1 MSVLQDK
8 YILTNKKLGS
18 GHFAEV
24 LEGKVKNRD
33 ERVAIKCV
41 DKKKLSRSDLKAVFR
56 EAKLLQKI
64 KHKHVIRLY
73 DFYDESLNFFIVT
86 ELLEGG
92 ELFDRIVTKEQYNEK
107 DAATVVEIIATALAY
122 CHDHGVVHRDIKPEN
137 LLLVSKNDDT
147 SLKLADFGFAAEV
160 KEENS
165 GLKTPCGTPGYC
177 APEIITGKK
186 YDKAVDLWSLGVVT
200 FILLGGY
207 PPFYDRDQKR
217 LLQKIAAGKYE
228 FDPMM
233 WNDISKDAKNLIRGL
248 LQVNPKKR
256 LTTTRV
262 LKHPWIAKSQMGSS
276 YKQLST
282 AQKGLKEYQVQRKLK
297 LAVNTL
303 GVLNKL
309 ERALADS

>member
-8 YILTNKKLGS
+8 YVLTNKKLGS

-24 LEGKVKNRD
+24 LEGKVKNTN
-33 ERVAIKCV
+33 ERVAIKCI

-56 EAKLLQKI
+56 EAQLLKKI

-73 DFYDESLNFFIVT
+73 DYYDESLNFFIVT

-92 ELFDRIVTKEQYNEK
+92 ELFDRIVSKEQYNEK

-122 CHDHGVVHRDIKPEN
+122 CHENGVVHRDIKPEN
-137 LLLVSKNDDT
+137 LLLVSKYDDT

-160 KEENS
+160 KEEHS

-177 APEIITGKK
+177 APEIITGKR

-207 PPFYDRDQKR
+207 PPFYDKDQKR
-217 LLQKIAAGKYE
+217 LLQKIASGNYE

-233 WNDISKDAKNLIRGL
+233 WNDVSKDAKSLIRGL
-248 LQVNPKKR
+248 LQTNPKKR

-276 YKQLST
+276 YAQLAT
-282 AQKGLKEYQVQRKLK
+282 AQEGLKEYQMQRKLK

-303 GVLNKL
+303 GVLAKL
-309 ERALADS
+309 EQALSNS